1 MIKIEDIQTGESYAC
16 RFKLEGPGAYES
28 IGVLITRDLDKKL
41 VRLRDTTSLME
52 FVVPFD
58 NIWDI
63 DYVEWTDT
71 PEESGP

>member
-1 MIKIEDIQTGESYAC
+1 MIKIEDITVGESYAC

-28 IGVLITRDLDKKL
+28 IGVLMTRDLEQKM
-41 VRLRDTTSLME
+41 VRLKDTVSLME

-63 DYVEWTDT
+63 DYVNWIDSK
-71 PEESGP
+71 EES